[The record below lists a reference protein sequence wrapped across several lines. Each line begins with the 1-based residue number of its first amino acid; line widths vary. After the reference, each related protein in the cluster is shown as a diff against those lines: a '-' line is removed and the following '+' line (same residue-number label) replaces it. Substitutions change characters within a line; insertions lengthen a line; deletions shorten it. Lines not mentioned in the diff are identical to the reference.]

1 MLLLLPSLPLVVV
14 PVLLLVPA
22 VVVFVAILQAK
33 NVAQV
38 FQFIRIW
45 TAVAATTRSLRNGT
59 KRRAEHK
66 TKRNCK

>member
-1 MLLLLPSLPLVVV
+1 MLLLPPLLLVVV
-14 PVLLLVPA
+14 PVLLLVLAA
-22 VVVFVAILQAK
+22 VVVAILQAK